1 MKRLEFSDKQKALIY
16 ERDKWI
22 CAFSWKILWILHYW
36 ASCLWDTDWVDHIKP
51 SMKGGD
57 NSIENWI
64 CASSFFNSKKRDNSN
79 DNKFLFKDWKTTQY
93 FYTAQW
99 FYTDELF
106 NHLKYFKN
114 IHFSD
119 WFFNRALQNL
129 MISIEIKHNPYD
141 TKWNL
146 IKRDFNYWINATNK
160 RLIEWK
166 KLVSNNDII
175 SFKTRLYQND
185 TNILWEDQK
194 LMLEL
199 ITANWIDNIKDIV
212 NSLFPFYE
220 NSLKY
225 FSELSKVNNNKDDV
239 ILFKTKVQNEIY
251 LNNRDK
257 EILIKAVELTEI
269 L

>member
-1 MKRLEFSDKQKALIY
+1 MKRLEFSDKQKAFIY

-36 ASCLWDTDWVDHIKP
+36 ASCLRDTDWVDHIIP
-51 SMKGGD
+51 AMRWWD

-64 CASSFFNSKKRDNSN
+64 CASSFYNSKKRDNSN
-79 DNKFLFKDWKTTQY
+79 DNKFLFKDWKATQY
-93 FYTAQW
+93 FYVAHW

-106 NHLKYFKN
+106 NHLRYFKN
-114 IHFSD
+114 IHFTD

-129 MISIEIKHNPYD
+129 MISVENKYNPYD
-141 TKWNL
+141 LKWNL
-146 IKRDFNYWINATNK
+146 MKRDFNYWIKATNK
-160 RLIEWK
+160 RLIEWR
-166 KLVSNNDII
+166 KLVSDNNII
-175 SFKTRLYQND
+175 SFKKRLYQND
-185 TNILWEDQK
+185 TKLLCEDQR

-199 ITANWIDNIKDIV
+199 INANWIDEIKYIV
-212 NSLFPFYE
+212 NSLSPFYE

-225 FSELSKVNNNKDDV
+225 FSELNKLNNKNDV

-257 EILIKAVELTEI
+257 EILIKAVEITDI